1 MRRSVCSEISQN
13 AGRRSVM
20 QRAKLDKVLAF
31 CVLCLVVLGILFVY
45 SSSFYRAMRKGEDS
59 TFYLLGHLKRLGIAL
74 VFFFLGL
81 FVPYTWVRKIVFPL
95 FVVIVVVLIT
105 TLIAGHTQFG
115 ARRSLAIA
123 SFGLQISEFVR
134 LWLVFFLANFFDAHP
149 QTANTNHGMLMTII
163 LSLIMI
169 VLVAVQPSLSMA
181 IICFIVLIFMLMY
194 GSARIRLVFPTVLA
208 SICLLI
214 IFVLIFPHAQYR
226 ITSFITNP
234 TYQVQQ
240 SLIGVGSGGLLGKGI
255 GAGLQKFMFL
265 PSIHNDF
272 IFAHWQ
278 IFLRGIRIAGSVEDD
293 FTRLLAT
300 GLNTTIFM
308 MFLIHVGVSIGLLP
322 PTGVPLPFISFG
334 GWSLVANLYAIGV
347 LLQISKERIA

>member
-1 MRRSVCSEISQN
+1 
-13 AGRRSVM
+13 M
-20 QRAKLDKVLAF
+20 QHAKPDKVLAF
-31 CVLCLVVLGILFVY
+31 CVLCLVVLGTLFVY

-81 FVPYTWVRKIVFPL
+81 FVPYTWIRKIVFP
-95 FVVIVVVLIT
+95 FFIVIVVMLIT
-105 TLIAGHTQFG
+105 TLIAGRTQFG

-149 QTANTNHGMLMTII
+149 QMANTNHGMLMTII
-163 LSLIMI
+163 LSLIVI
-169 VLVAVQPSLSMA
+169 VLVAIQPSLSMA
-181 IICFIVLIFMLMY
+181 LICFVVLIFMLMY

-208 SICLLI
+208 SISLLV
-214 IFVLIFPHAQYR
+214 IFILVFPHAQYR

-240 SLIGVGSGGLLGKGI
+240 SLIAVGSGGLLGKGI

-265 PSIHNDF
+265 PRIHNDF
-272 IFAHWQ
+272 IFAHIAEECGFIGCLIIFLLYWQ
-278 IFLRGIRIAGSVEDD
+278 IFLRGIRIAGSIEDD
-293 FTRLLAT
+293 FARLLAT

-334 GWSLVANLYAIGV
+334 GWSLVANLYAIGI
-347 LLQISKERIA
+347 LLQISKERTA

>member
-1 MRRSVCSEISQN
+1 
-13 AGRRSVM
+13 M

-265 PSIHNDF
+265 PRIHNDF
-272 IFAHWQ
+272 IFAHIAEECGFIGCMIIFLLYWQ